1 MQRSK
6 KSKIVRGLQ
15 KLIFGFQLVMEANV
29 ALQCQ
34 SLGGGDRLHCMGAL
48 RFQISCV
55 MIVTISPPP
64 LRLRLLEWDSR
75 LRVCWLP
82 PVKSLNT
89 CQHQPNSNRWTANF
103 NQFSSIFNKPARA
116 RMACSFGES
125 HKILKSSSHDVAA
138 LLEHLEQFAAETGT
152 ARSGQTAPCNCMSSG
167 CSSAAACLPTS
178 PHSPMS

>member
-1 MQRSK
+1 
-6 KSKIVRGLQ
+6 
-15 KLIFGFQLVMEANV
+15 MEANV

-89 CQHQPNSNRWTANF
+89 W
-103 NQFSSIFNKPARA
+103 A

-167 CSSAAACLPTS
+167 CSSAAACLLTS